1 MTQVRQPS
9 LEKFTQRD
17 EDGALFTVSLQI
29 VLYAKTPLPELAAGA
44 TACYELFVKKF
55 GHSLKWYHARSM
67 RKVRRFTQ
75 KYVDIFPTLC
85 KESEAHLPSYRVFN
99 GSGLQDYVP
108 PAFATGGYEAF
119 SWLQVHLPPTLADNW
134 EELLTLLAG
143 MAGPFPFRYGTVGFS
158 LCWNEVSVDR
168 DIEVP
173 KLIGARLKRYPGF
186 NVGTPRELCD
196 QDLPPVNWLTLL
208 GPELLRKLG
217 GITKV
222 RRAFSDDKAI
232 SVMPLADGA
241 LIRAGESPQLGDRN
255 RRDDLPLYRKVGS
268 FLKDYRGHQEI
279 ELYGLTL
286 EESEAWLERFDS

>member
-1 MTQVRQPS
+1 MTQIRQS
-9 LEKFTQRD
+9 TLEKFTQRD
-17 EDGALFTVSLQI
+17 KDGALFTLSLQI
-29 VLYAKTPLPELAAGA
+29 VLYAKQPLPKLAVGA
-44 TACYELFVKKF
+44 TACYELVIKKF
-55 GHSLKWYHARSM
+55 GDSLEWYHARSM
-67 RKVRRFTQ
+67 RKVRRFTR

-85 KESEAHLPSYRVFN
+85 KEPEAHLPSYQVFY
-99 GSGLQDYVP
+99 GSGLQDYLP
-108 PAFATGGYEAF
+108 PAFSTGGYEAF
-119 SWLQVHLPPTLADNW
+119 SWLQVHLPPTFADNW

-143 MAGPFPFRYGTVGFS
+143 IAGPFPFRCGHVGYS

-173 KLIGARLKRYPGF
+173 KLIGPLLKRYPGL

-196 QDLPPVNWLTLL
+196 QDLPPVNWLTLI

-232 SVMPLADGA
+232 SVMSLADG
-241 LIRAGESPQLGDRN
+241 IFIKAGEFPQLGDRN

-268 FLKDYRGHQEI
+268 FLKDYRGYQEI

-286 EESEAWLERFDS
+286 EESEKWLARFDS